1 MSGGLYGRGK
11 APARACLQLPCW
23 PEADQRLWNAACA
36 PMDLLSFEEGG
47 DRSRHAA
54 ASNAKAIKGY
64 GRWLTFLSMQAPDVL
79 ALALAPAARITPA
92 RLGAYVGELQALGN
106 GTATI
111 LARLQELGEVAKV
124 MGPGQDWSFI
134 NKIASKVRARHRP
147 VRDKA
152 NLRLSEDLLDLGL
165 RLIDEAARDDLT
177 PRQAATLHRDG
188 LLIAFLSLVPLRRKN
203 LARLTLGVNLIDL
216 DGAWLLVLEEAETKT
231 RQLHEALWPEDLV
244 APLRLYLDTHRPHLA
259 SLTGRWAKSVGDLL
273 WVSSDGSPMT
283 EMAIYDR
290 IRTHT
295 KAAFGAALNPHLFR
309 DAAATTLA
317 IADPEHVRVAAPLLG
332 HRTFATTEKYY
343 QQATAMQ
350 AHRTYVAVVFGE
362 ENKS

>member
-11 APARACLQLPCW
+11 APARACVPLSCW

-64 GRWLTFLSMQAPDVL
+64 GRWLTFLSMQAADV
-79 ALALAPAARITPA
+79 LALAPAARITPA
-92 RLGAYVGELQALGN
+92 RVGAYVGELQALGN

-165 RLIDEAARDDLT
+165 L
-177 PRQAATLHRDG
+177 
-188 LLIAFLSLVPLRRKN
+188 
-203 LARLTLGVNLIDL
+203 
-216 DGAWLLVLEEAETKT
+216 
-231 RQLHEALWPEDLV
+231 
-244 APLRLYLDTHRPHLA
+244 
-259 SLTGRWAKSVGDLL
+259 
-273 WVSSDGSPMT
+273 
-283 EMAIYDR
+283 
-290 IRTHT
+290 
-295 KAAFGAALNPHLFR
+295 
-309 DAAATTLA
+309 
-317 IADPEHVRVAAPLLG
+317 
-332 HRTFATTEKYY
+332 
-343 QQATAMQ
+343 
-350 AHRTYVAVVFGE
+350 
-362 ENKS
+362 